1 MDTMLSIAHA
11 SAQQPSNPTLTRNG
25 RRLVLVDIENLIGGA
40 VLTADQVHWA
50 RTLLA
55 HVIGL
60 DNTDQV
66 VIGTSH
72 IGVAA
77 IGFEWP
83 NQRYV
88 VESGD
93 NGADLK
99 LLEVLAENLD
109 RKYDEIVL
117 ASGDGIFSDSVAH
130 LTAAGLRVHVIA
142 VDGTLARRLQMAAT
156 TITRLPNQ
164 YLAATLDGAA

>member
-1 MDTMLSIAHA
+1 MLSGNAV
-11 SAQQPSNPTLTRNG
+11 SAQQPSTPVLARNG

-50 RTLLA
+50 RA
-55 HVIGL
+55 QVASVIAL
-60 DNTDQV
+60 DDTDQV

-72 IGVAA
+72 IGVASV
-77 IGFEWP
+77 GFEWP

-109 RKYDEIVL
+109 RKYGEIVL
-117 ASGDGIFSDSVAH
+117 VSGDGIFTDSVAA
-130 LTAAGLRVHVIA
+130 LAAAGLRVHLVA
-142 VDGTLARRLQMAAT
+142 VSGTISRRLQMAAT
-156 TITRLPNQ
+156 TITELPNQ
-164 YLAATLDGAA
+164 YLTVAIGAAA